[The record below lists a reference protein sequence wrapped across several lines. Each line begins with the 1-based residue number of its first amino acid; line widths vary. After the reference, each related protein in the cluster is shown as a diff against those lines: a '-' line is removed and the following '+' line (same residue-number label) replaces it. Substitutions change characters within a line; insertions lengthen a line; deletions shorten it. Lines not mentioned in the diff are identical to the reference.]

1 MILFHENDIIQ
12 PTISPAISSSYS
24 TITPAGTE
32 TIVVRFAYTIVR
44 ATLSL
49 VNEGITRQKP
59 PAFLV

>member
-49 VNEGITRQKP
+49 VNEGITR
-59 PAFLV
+59 